1 MDDQGSTLHAKRELT
16 SCGQNGNELSGGQ
29 QARVALARCIYASLA
44 GSEAVILD
52 DPIKALDPA
61 TAALCWQQAIKG
73 TMAGKTR
80 VLVVNSQMLQRFA
93 SDKAVDRLIIVE
105 KGGDDQP
112 GRVTFNGKPSEMPA
126 SIPERL
132 GDGYRIPD
140 EPVEEPDEPTDD
152 AMMVGYYVGNGEE
165 PSVAACY
172 SGAGKGGPK
181 EEPEAAGKKKDKKKK
196 RQKYKLKGD
205 KGTVFAAVTNYCRRM
220 GPWIVISGV
229 LMGANQAANI
239 VTYRWNSVLAANP
252 QRFRVNYAIAIV
264 LMVAAQAV
272 RALSDFSRD
281 GMGGE
286 TASKSIRLAVQKKLS
301 VLGMPYLWDPDHSTA
316 QLSDTVMKD
325 PQDYQMFAIMPTILC
340 QAAVSLGAIGYANP
354 LLVPIA
360 AVVLFLYKFVK
371 KPFGW
376 GIRQVYGGAVL
387 ECWIGMRK
395 YSGEIFDGSPT
406 IRAMGRSPHFDTI
419 TCRKFW
425 EWYQLSPLFFGSL
438 GRSNF
443 YGMVV
448 DTAWATISMAFV
460 IYSRGKM
467 APAIALA
474 IYQQLEDLN
483 QFIGTF
489 FTLCDA
495 ASQSLPNYMKVQ
507 NFLKVKECVGKSCI
521 EEDTGAAP
529 AGWPSDGT
537 IDMQNIVFDYN
548 VGAPPALNDV
558 SLAIKPGE
566 KIGVC
571 GRTGAGK
578 STLLSVLFS
587 LGPLTKGAV
596 KVAGEDLQGISCHEV
611 RQAVA
616 IVPQFPTLFDGTV
629 RENLLGGN
637 RATDNSDGFLQD
649 TLRTCRLAVLADR
662 WATSHHPL
670 CACDL
675 PAADGS
681 LFACRRGL
689 DSTLGTL
696 SDGQKQLFC
705 VARALVR
712 RPKILVLDEAT
723 ADLDAASAKGELLPS
738 HPPLPPIC
746 SSQVRWCDRAVA
758 RG

>member
-1 MDDQGSTLHAKRELT
+1 MFGIPDAEADESFLQESLVASTLSLDMDDQGSTLHAKRELT

-172 SGAGKGGPK
+172 SGAGKGDPK

-196 RQKYKLKGD
+196 RQKFQVKGD

-286 TASKSIRLAVQKKLS
+286 TASKSMASTAAQTMVDPCAVCCRHSPSPHDTCLVCRRPSSPMPGGRSSVGSGLASLAVASSSRLPVPSAGSEKL
-301 VLGMPYLWDPDHSTA
+301 
-316 QLSDTVMKD
+316 
-325 PQDYQMFAIMPTILC
+325 
-340 QAAVSLGAIGYANP
+340 
-354 LLVPIA
+354 
-360 AVVLFLYKFVK
+360 
-371 KPFGW
+371 
-376 GIRQVYGGAVL
+376 
-387 ECWIGMRK
+387 
-395 YSGEIFDGSPT
+395 
-406 IRAMGRSPHFDTI
+406 
-419 TCRKFW
+419 
-425 EWYQLSPLFFGSL
+425 
-438 GRSNF
+438 
-443 YGMVV
+443 
-448 DTAWATISMAFV
+448 
-460 IYSRGKM
+460 
-467 APAIALA
+467 
-474 IYQQLEDLN
+474 QQ
-483 QFIGTF
+483 
-489 FTLCDA
+489 
-495 ASQSLPNYMKVQ
+495 QS
-507 NFLKVKECVGKSCI
+507 
-521 EEDTGAAP
+521 EE
-529 AGWPSDGT
+529 
-537 IDMQNIVFDYN
+537 
-548 VGAPPALNDV
+548 
-558 SLAIKPGE
+558 
-566 KIGVC
+566 
-571 GRTGAGK
+571 
-578 STLLSVLFS
+578 
-587 LGPLTKGAV
+587 
-596 KVAGEDLQGISCHEV
+596 
-611 RQAVA
+611 
-616 IVPQFPTLFDGTV
+616 
-629 RENLLGGN
+629 
-637 RATDNSDGFLQD
+637 
-649 TLRTCRLAVLADR
+649 
-662 WATSHHPL
+662 
-670 CACDL
+670 
-675 PAADGS
+675 
-681 LFACRRGL
+681 
-689 DSTLGTL
+689 
-696 SDGQKQLFC
+696 QKQLHKSIERRNC
-705 VARALVR
+705 VNALDHQLKLQIEIV
-712 RPKILVLDEAT
+712 
-723 ADLDAASAKGELLPS
+723 
-738 HPPLPPIC
+738 
-746 SSQVRWCDRAVA
+746 
-758 RG
+758 